1 MQNTIFTKCFP
12 LKQTECKYM
21 LQLLTNDITHT
32 ERKPTQYAIPAKHKS
47 DDKCF
52 PISCVINHL
61 GRLKYDKVLKKW
73 ARTPLKL
80 ELRAELSLQENHYV
94 CCSAK

>member
-1 MQNTIFTKCFP
+1 MQKTIYTKCFP
-12 LKQTECKYM
+12 LKQIKHKYM
-21 LQLLTNDITHT
+21 LLPLTNDITHT

-47 DDKCF
+47 NDKRF

-61 GRLKYDKVLKKW
+61 GRLKYDKVIKKR

-80 ELRAELSLQENHYV
+80 ELRA
-94 CCSAK
+94 K